1 MSHRKME
8 LEPDDFHVAVKR
20 RAYTVA
26 PWRWEIW
33 AAEKTKPVA
42 HSEGHFPTMSEA
54 TKRGKRRSRLCFR
67 RSFPIP
73 RDCVALTAELDVE
86 DLGEV
91 HDFLLD
97 AEVVEGPPG
106 FREVVAE
113 LWPNLLHKVKPPVSE
128 MH

>member
-33 AAEKTKPVA
+33 AAGKTKPVA

-54 TKRGKRRSRLCFR
+54 TKRGKAALKALLQKK
-67 RSFPIP
+67 FP
-73 RDCVALTAELDVE
+73 
-86 DLGEV
+86 
-91 HDFLLD
+91 D
-97 AEVVEGPPG
+97 A
-106 FREVVAE
+106 A
-113 LWPNLLHKVKPPVSE
+113 
-128 MH
+128 